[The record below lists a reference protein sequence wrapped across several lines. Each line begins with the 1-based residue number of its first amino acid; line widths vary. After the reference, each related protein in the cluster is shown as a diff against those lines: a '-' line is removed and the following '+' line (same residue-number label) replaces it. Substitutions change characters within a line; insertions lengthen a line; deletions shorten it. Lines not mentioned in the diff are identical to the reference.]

1 LPVVNWLV
9 LVGFWAIFRTTM
21 MLSLNH
27 NITAYGAIGDGK
39 TLNTAAIQKALDAV
53 GDGGVVIV
61 PPGTFLTGTIFLRSN
76 TVLELLP
83 GATLLGSP
91 RLEDYTRLTT
101 GIAGDRTGYHLVV
114 ADGVRNVTIRGQ
126 GTIDGNGPS
135 FWEPTAGNRLEE
147 YPQRAPDP
155 VTGRLMWIFAT
166 RANDGRPSPMV
177 ELRHSQDVRI
187 EQVHLTNS
195 GGWTLHPF
203 DCDRVWIRG
212 IKITSNLMGPNNDG
226 IDITECRD
234 VMISDCDIS
243 CCDDAI
249 CLKTYPDGRACERVT
264 VTNCVIRTLCAAFK
278 TGEAYGHFR
287 QITFS
292 NSVVYECSRAVAL
305 YADDNGFVE
314 DVTISN
320 IVCDTRSPL
329 MMNRPIHI
337 EASSKGFY
345 QPNSDGIPQGKRPA
359 RGIRNVSISNFIA
372 RTDGRVLLTA
382 GPGAIMENITLRDL
396 HLIYPTV
403 DDPDPIGASVGGS
416 QFSKSNPAARVAR
429 GAVVAENVR
438 GLVVDGLR
446 VDWPAVDAQG
456 RVQTPAEWRFERKAA
471 NGSRELYERAQFNH
485 DTIPDFAVVW
495 GRNLQD
501 GYIRAPLARPP
512 RTGLSRFHLADSTIV
527 TDPR

>member
-1 LPVVNWLV
+1 MTSSC
-9 LVGFWAIFRTTM
+9 I
-21 MLSLNH
+21 H
-27 NITAYGAIGDGK
+27 DITAFGAVGDGT
-39 TLNTAAIQKALDAV
+39 TLNTQAIQQALDAV
-53 GDGGVVIV
+53 GNGGIVQV

-91 RLEDYTRLTT
+91 RLADYTRLKT
-101 GIAGDRTGYHLVV
+101 GIIGDRTGFHLVV
-114 ADGVRNVTIRGQ
+114 ADGVQNVTIRGQ
-126 GTIDGNGPS
+126 GTIDGNGPA
-135 FWEPTAGNRLEE
+135 FWEPTAGHRLEE

-155 VTGRLMWIFAT
+155 ATGRLMWIFAT
-166 RANDGRPSPMV
+166 DAHAGRPSPMV
-177 ELRHSQDVRI
+177 ELRHSQDVRV
-187 EQVHLTNS
+187 ENVHLTNS

-212 IKITSNLMGPNNDG
+212 IKLTSNLIGPNNDG
-226 IDITECRD
+226 IDVTECRD

-287 QITFS
+287 QVTFA
-292 NSVVYECSRAVAL
+292 NSVIYECSRAVAL
-305 YADDNGFVE
+305 YADDNGLVE
-314 DVTISN
+314 DVTIAN

-337 EASSKGFY
+337 EASAKGFY
-345 QPNSDGIPQGKRPA
+345 QPNLDGIPQAKRPT
-359 RGIRNVSISNFIA
+359 RGIRNVSIANFIA
-372 RTDGRVLLTA
+372 RTDGRILLTA
-382 GPGAIMENITLRDL
+382 EPGTTLENITLRDL

-416 QFSKSNPAARVAR
+416 QFSKSNPAARIAR

-438 GLVVDGLR
+438 SLVVDGLR

-456 RVQTPAEWRFERKAA
+456 RIQTPAEWLFARKAA

-485 DTIPDFAVVW
+485 DTIPAFAVLW
-495 GRNLQD
+495 GRNLQ
-501 GYIRAPLARPP
+501 GGFVRAPLAQPP
-512 RTGLSRFHLADSTIV
+512 RAGLPKFALVNSTIAV
-527 TDPR
+527 DS